1 MKRFIILFTFLHS
14 IFSQNTVTVLTYK
27 SDSKLRLFE
36 LDFINQVIKLYN
48 VKNKNK
54 LKLKFV
60 YKQTYNELF
69 NTIKESR
76 KSKFICAI
84 RAITITEN
92 RKEIYDFS
100 YPYMPI
106 KQVLMTKKQ
115 FRKGIKNWR
124 NSKHIIY
131 GNPNTVHYEK
141 VKMLSGKYGIKI
153 YKSKNRETN
162 VITLLNRSKIDFYV
176 GDMTDIF
183 VIKDIEILSEFDGAL
198 LSHYGIMFPQN
209 SILKEKLNRY
219 IKYLVKSPIYYK
231 IVFRHFGRSIA
242 DYFKTLSKDQKNA
255 PKLGK

>member
-54 LKLKFV
+54 LSIKIHSERSYAKIFKMIESS
-60 YKQTYNELF
+60 KQTKY
-69 NTIKESR
+69 
-76 KSKFICAI
+76 ICAI
-84 RAITITEN
+84 RSLTITDKRE
-92 RKEIYDFS
+92 KKYDFS

-115 FRKGIKNWR
+115 YKTGIKNWK

-131 GNPNTVHYEK
+131 GNPNTVHFEN
-141 VKMLSGKYGIKI
+141 VKMLSDKYGIKV
-153 YKSKNRETN
+153 YKPKDPEINIISY
-162 VITLLNRSKIDFYV
+162 LNNGEIDFYV

-183 VIKDIEILSEFDGAL
+183 VIDDIEILSEFDGAL
-198 LSHYGIMFPQN
+198 LSHYGIMFPKN

-219 IKYLVKSPIYYK
+219 IKYLAKSPIYYK
-231 IVFRHFGRSIA
+231 IVFKHFGRNIA
-242 DYFKTLSKDQKNA
+242 DYFKTLSEDQKNA